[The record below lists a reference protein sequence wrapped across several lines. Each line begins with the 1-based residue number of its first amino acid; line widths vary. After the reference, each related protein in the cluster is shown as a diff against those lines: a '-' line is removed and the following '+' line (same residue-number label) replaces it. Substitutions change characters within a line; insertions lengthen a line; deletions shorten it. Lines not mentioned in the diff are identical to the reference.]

1 MVTASLLEMLDD
13 RKAAILSA
21 VVQEYIETAQPVG
34 SGRVSDTPEVTVSSA
49 TVRNEMAAL
58 EEQGYLVQP
67 HTSAGRIPT
76 DQGYRFFVDRI
87 RELEPSL
94 IAADRGRVRDFF
106 ETAHGELESTLARTS
121 ELLTALTD
129 CAAVVVGP
137 SSGVATI
144 RSTQLV
150 DLSAHI
156 AMVVAVMSNGVIEKR
171 TVEVATELTPEI
183 VDDAGRRLTA
193 AVGGKTLSELE
204 LDDGGPS
211 DPLLTAALA
220 ALHAAGRAAEV
231 YVGGASRVASS
242 FEAVEQV
249 RDILTILEQQIVVV
263 SLISDV
269 LARGKRVAI
278 GEETGVEPLAE
289 CSLVVAPYTIEG
301 EPAGTIGVLGPTR
314 MDYGQALA
322 AVAVVSRRLGSVLS
336 EG

>member
-1 MVTASLLEMLDD
+1 MLDD

-34 SGRVSDTPEVTVSSA
+34 SGRISTTPGVAVSSA

-58 EEQGYLVQP
+58 EEQGFLIQP

-76 DQGYRFFVDRI
+76 DKGYRFFVDRL
-87 RELEPSL
+87 RDLEPALVAS
-94 IAADRGRVRDFF
+94 DRGRVKEFF
-106 ETAHGELESTLARTS
+106 EAVNGEFESTLARTS
-121 ELLTALTD
+121 DLLTALTD

-137 SSGVATI
+137 NAGVATI

-150 DLSAHI
+150 DLSTHV
-156 AMVVAVMSNGVIEKR
+156 AMVVAVMSSGAVEKR
-171 TVEVATELTPEI
+171 TVEVATELNPVI
-183 VDDAGRRLTA
+183 VEEAGRRLAA
-193 AVGGKTLSELE
+193 AVEGKTLAELQ
-204 LDDGGPS
+204 LDDGGPA
-211 DPLLTAALA
+211 DPLLAAALV
-220 ALHAAGRAAEV
+220 ALREAGRDADV
-231 YVGGASRVASS
+231 YVGGASRVASA

-269 LARGKRVAI
+269 LDRGMRVAI

-301 EPAGTIGVLGPTR
+301 EVAGTIGVLGPTR
-314 MDYGQALA
+314 MDYSQALA

>member
-1 MVTASLLEMLDD
+1 MLDD

-21 VVQEYIETAQPVG
+21 VIQEYIETAQPVG
-34 SGRVSDTPEVTVSSA
+34 SSKIAKAPGVSVSSA

-58 EEQGYLVQP
+58 EELGYLAQP

-76 DQGYRFFVDRI
+76 DTGYRFFVNQLRD
-87 RELEPSL
+87 LQPSL
-94 IAADRGRVRDFF
+94 VASDRGRVQDFF
-106 ETAHGELESTLARTS
+106 SAATGEFESTLARTS
-121 ELLTALTD
+121 ELLTTLTD

-137 SSGVATI
+137 NASVATI
-144 RSTQLV
+144 RSTQIV
-150 DLSAHI
+150 DLATHV

-183 VDDAGRRLTA
+183 VADASRRLAA
-193 AVGGKTLSELE
+193 AVDGHTLSELE
-204 LDDGGPS
+204 EDVADS
-211 DPLLTAALA
+211 DAL
-220 ALHAAGRAAEV
+220 LHAALSALREAGREAEV
-231 YVGGASRVASS
+231 YVGGASRVASA

-269 LARGKRVAI
+269 LDRGMQVAI
-278 GEETGVEPLAE
+278 GEETGVEPLAD
-289 CSLVVAPYTIEG
+289 CSLVVAPYDVEG
-301 EPAGTIGVLGPTR
+301 ETGGTIAVLGPTR

-322 AVAVVSRRLGSVLS
+322 AVALVSRRLGSVLS

>member
-1 MVTASLLEMLDD
+1 MLDD

-21 VVQEYIETAQPVG
+21 VIQEYIETGQPVG
-34 SGRVSDTPEVTVSSA
+34 SGRIADAPGVSVSSA
-49 TVRNEMAAL
+49 TVRNEMSAL

-76 DQGYRFFVDRI
+76 DQGYRFFVDQLRT
-87 RELEPSL
+87 LEPAL
-94 IAADRGRVRDFF
+94 VAQDRGKVKDFF
-106 ETAHGELESTLARTS
+106 ATASGELESTLARTS
-121 ELLTALTD
+121 DLLTSLTD

-137 SSGVATI
+137 NASAATI

-150 DLSAHI
+150 DLSTHI

-171 TVEVATELTPEI
+171 TVEVATELTAEI
-183 VDDAGRRLTA
+183 VADAGRRLAA
-193 AVGGKTLSELE
+193 AVDGKTLTELE
-204 LDDGGPS
+204 ADSAGEK
-211 DPLLTAALA
+211 DPLLSAALA
-220 ALHAAGRAAEV
+220 ALSAAGREAEV
-231 YVGGASRVASS
+231 FVGGASRVASA

-263 SLISDV
+263 SLITDV
-269 LARGKRVAI
+269 LDRGERVAI

-301 EPAGTIGVLGPTR
+301 QPAGTIGVLGPTR
-314 MDYGQALA
+314 MNYSQALA
-322 AVAVVSRRLGSVLS
+322 AVAVVSRRLGNVLS

>member
-1 MVTASLLEMLDD
+1 MLDD

-34 SGRVSDTPEVTVSSA
+34 SGRVTDTPGVTVSSA

-58 EEQGYLVQP
+58 EEHGYLVQP

-76 DQGYRFFVDRI
+76 DKGYRFFVDRLRDI
-87 RELEPSL
+87 EPAL
-94 IAADRGRVRDFF
+94 IASDRGRVRDFF
-106 ETAHGELESTLARTS
+106 ETANGELESTLARTS
-121 ELLTALTD
+121 DLLTALTD

-137 SSGVATI
+137 NAGVATI

-150 DLSAHI
+150 DLSTHV
-156 AMVVAVMSNGVIEKR
+156 AMVVAIMSNGVIEKR
-171 TVEVATELTPEI
+171 TVEVVSELTPEI
-183 VDDAGRRLTA
+183 VDDAARRLA
-193 AVGGKTLSELE
+193 GAVDGKTLNELE

-220 ALHAAGRAAEV
+220 ALHAAGREAEV
-231 YVGGASRVASS
+231 YVGGASRVASA

-269 LARGKRVAI
+269 LERGMRVAI

-289 CSLVVAPYTIEG
+289 CSLVVAPYMIEG
-301 EPAGTIGVLGPTR
+301 ESAGTIGVLGPTR

-322 AVAVVSRRLGSVLS
+322 AVAVVSRRLGAVLG

>member
-1 MVTASLLEMLDD
+1 MLDD

-34 SGRVSDTPEVTVSSA
+34 SGRVTDTPGVTVSSA

-76 DQGYRFFVDRI
+76 DKGYRFFVDRLRDI
-87 RELEPSL
+87 EPAL
-94 IAADRGRVRDFF
+94 IASDRGRVRDFF
-106 ETAHGELESTLARTS
+106 ETANGELESTLARTS
-121 ELLTALTD
+121 DLLTVLTD

-137 SSGVATI
+137 NSGAATI

-150 DLSAHI
+150 DLSAHV
-156 AMVVAVMSNGVIEKR
+156 AMVVAIMSNGVIEKR
-171 TVEVATELTPEI
+171 TVEVASELTPEI
-183 VDDAGRRLTA
+183 VDDAARRLA
-193 AVGGKTLSELE
+193 GAVDGKTLNELELE
-204 LDDGGPS
+204 LDDCGPS

-220 ALHAAGRAAEV
+220 ALNAAGREAEV
-231 YVGGASRVASS
+231 YVGGASRVASA

-269 LARGKRVAI
+269 LGRGMRVAI

-322 AVAVVSRRLGSVLS
+322 AVAVVSRRLGTVLG
-336 EG
+336 EV

>member
-1 MVTASLLEMLDD
+1 MLDD

-34 SGRVSDTPEVTVSSA
+34 SSRIAHAPGVAVSSA
-49 TVRNEMAAL
+49 TVRNEMAVL

-76 DQGYRFFVDRI
+76 DMGYRFFVDRL
-87 RELEPSL
+87 RDLQPALVAS
-94 IAADRGRVRDFF
+94 DRGRVKDFF
-106 ETAHGELESTLARTS
+106 DAANGEFESTLARTS

-137 SSGVATI
+137 SAGAATI

-150 DLSAHI
+150 DLSAHV

-183 VDDAGRRLTA
+183 VGDAGLRLAA
-193 AVGGKTLSELE
+193 AVDGKTLAELE
-204 LDDGGPS
+204 SEAGEPDDV
-211 DPLLTAALA
+211 LLTAALA
-220 ALHAAGRAAEV
+220 ALSAAGGDAEV
-231 YVGGASRVASS
+231 YVGGASRVASA

-269 LARGKRVAI
+269 LGRGMRVAI
-278 GEETGVEPLAE
+278 GGETGVEPLAE
-289 CSLVVAPYTIEG
+289 CSLVVAPYSIEG
-301 EPAGTIGVLGPTR
+301 ESAGTIGVLGPTR
-314 MDYGQALA
+314 MDYSQALA
-322 AVAVVSRRLGSVLS
+322 AVAVVSRRLGNVLS

>member
-1 MVTASLLEMLDD
+1 MLDD

-21 VVQEYIETAQPVG
+21 VVHEYIETGQAVG
-34 SGRVSDTPEVTVSSA
+34 SGRVAGSPGVAVSSA

-58 EEQGYLVQP
+58 EELGFLAQR

-76 DQGYRFFVDRI
+76 DKGYRFFVDRL
-87 RELEPSL
+87 RSMEPSL
-94 IAADRGRVRDFF
+94 VPSDRGRVRDFF
-106 ETAHGELESTLARTS
+106 EAAGGGLESTLARTS
-121 ELLTALTD
+121 DLLTSLTD
-129 CAAVVVGP
+129 CTAVVVGP
-137 SSGVATI
+137 NATVATI
-144 RSTQLV
+144 RNTQLV

-183 VDDAGRRLTA
+183 VEDASLRLAA
-193 AVGGKTLSELE
+193 AVDGKTLGDLE
-204 LDDGGPS
+204 GDLVGAD
-211 DPLLTAALA
+211 DPLLAAALA
-220 ALHAAGRAAEV
+220 ALSAAGREAEV
-231 YVGGASRVASS
+231 YVGGASRVASA

-269 LARGKRVAI
+269 LDRGMRVAI
-278 GEETGVEPLAE
+278 GEETGVGPLAE
-289 CSLVVAPYTIEG
+289 CSLVVAPYEVEG

-314 MDYGQALA
+314 MDYTQALA